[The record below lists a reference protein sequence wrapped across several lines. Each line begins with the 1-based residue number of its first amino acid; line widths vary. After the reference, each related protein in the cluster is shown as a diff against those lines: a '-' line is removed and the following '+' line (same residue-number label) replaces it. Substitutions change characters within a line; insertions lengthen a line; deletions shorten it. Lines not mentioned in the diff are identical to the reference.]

1 MPRTRMPQ
9 LPLADS
15 TDFLP
20 ASVCIA
26 PAPIT
31 HLPVKMTGDSGDPT
45 LEIRALIEQL
55 QLAASDARTQAR
67 TLQDDKE
74 DLSTQLENALRQI
87 EQLRSNEREN
97 RSQFVEITSVIR
109 ERDGAVQEVDRL
121 RRSVAETQR
130 QCEAAI
136 RERNDTQRQRD
147 DISRRQAE
155 EAKSRQQAVTQ
166 LAEAQKQTV
175 SLRQARDAANNQNLE
190 LSAKLSRFE
199 DDFAELGYQRDAAQK
214 AHTQLQD
221 ELSQMRRQFS
231 AITADRDV
239 TATQVQDLSGQL
251 DEARRK
257 FLDHAE
263 KQAAAG
269 EADGQQ
275 AAALA
280 EARAQVAGITAERDA
295 ARTRAQELTA
305 EFDALSAR
313 FTALQEELSI
323 PTVPLQAHEDS
334 MRQLA
339 SLTGERDK
347 LAARERQLAEE
358 VETQQQHL
366 AQLIEQLT
374 TAQADRE
381 QALDALAAGQRQFE
395 QDLHAREIKRA
406 DEAER
411 AVELDAQIAALR
423 THTGSLEEDLAA
435 ANRRVV
441 ELSQAQHETRQL
453 AARFE
458 KQRLATIDLGTRFE
472 MAQREMV
479 ELSASLAEARL
490 AARFANSRAAKE
502 AAAAMKAQL
511 MPVVDAHK
519 LATDESLA
527 NTEATLVERPQPLA
541 PEITE
546 TLSEKEARGAL
557 NAMRRCFQAF
567 QKNAHDP
574 SLLNELY
581 SHVYGFSERA
591 RVSGYLA
598 LHRLCAAF
606 AHLIHELYEFPEM
619 LNASAMRTIGS
630 TTDFLITLMKD
641 RNVAQIKDPAKAL
654 VYVVDDDPDN
664 CEAIKMSMATT
675 MLRASFALEPTE
687 ALAELAVS
695 HFDLIFL
702 DVNLPGMDGFELCS
716 RIREIPGYTKTP
728 VIFLTGSTTLE
739 NRVQSSLSGGS
750 DFVGKPFNLHELTVK
765 ALTLILKAELL
776 MD

>member
-1 MPRTRMPQ
+1 MSRTRMPQ
-9 LPLADS
+9 QPLADS
-15 TDFLP
+15 TDYLP
-20 ASVCIA
+20 TSVRIA
-26 PAPIT
+26 QAPIT
-31 HLPVKMTGDSGDPT
+31 RLPVNALNDTIDPT
-45 LEIRALIEQL
+45 LEIRTLIEQL

-67 TLQDDKE
+67 TLQEDKE
-74 DLSTQLENALRQI
+74 ELNTQLENALRQI
-87 EQLRSNEREN
+87 DQLRSNEREN
-97 RSQFVEITSVIR
+97 RSQFVEVTSVIR

-130 QCEAAI
+130 LCEAAI

-147 DISRRQAE
+147 DLSRRQAE
-155 EAKSRQQAVTQ
+155 EAKSRQQAVAQ

-175 SLRQARDAANNQNLE
+175 SLRQARDAANQQNLE
-190 LSAKLSRFE
+190 MSAKLSRFE
-199 DDFAELGYQRDAAQK
+199 DDFAELGFQRDAAQK
-214 AHTQLQD
+214 THKQLQD
-221 ELSQMRRQFS
+221 ELSQMRRQLS

-239 TATQVQDLSGQL
+239 TAKQVQDLSEQL

-263 KQAAAG
+263 RQAVSG
-269 EADGQQ
+269 EADSQH

-280 EARAQVAGITAERDA
+280 EVRAQVAGITIERDA
-295 ARTRAQELTA
+295 ARGRVQELTG
-305 EFDALSAR
+305 ELDALNAR
-313 FTALQEELSI
+313 FAAVQEELNL

-339 SLTGERDK
+339 ALTGERDK
-347 LAARERQLAEE
+347 LAARERQLGEE
-358 VETQQQHL
+358 VEMQQQHL

-395 QDLHAREIKRA
+395 QDLHARESKRA

-411 AVELDAQIAALR
+411 SVELDAQIAALR
-423 THTGSLEEDLAA
+423 THTASLEEDLAA

-472 MAQREMV
+472 MAQREIV

-502 AAAAMKAQL
+502 AAAAMKEQL
-511 MPVVDAHK
+511 MPVVDAHR

-527 NTEATLVERPQPLA
+527 NTEATLEERSQPLA
-541 PEITE
+541 PGITE

-557 NAMRRCFQAF
+557 TAMCRCFQAF

-591 RVSGYLA
+591 RVSGYIA

-606 AHLIHELYEFPEM
+606 AHLVHELYEFPEM

-641 RNVAQIKDPAKAL
+641 RNVAQITDPAKAL

-675 MLRASFALEPTE
+675 MLRASCALEPTE

-716 RIREIPGYTKTP
+716 HIREIPGYATTP
-728 VIFLTGSTTLE
+728 IIFLTGSTTLE
-739 NRVQSSLSGGS
+739 NRVQSTLSGGN

-765 ALTLILKAELL
+765 VLTLILKAELL

>member
-1 MPRTRMPQ
+1 MSRTRMPQ
-9 LPLADS
+9 QPLADS
-15 TDFLP
+15 TDYLP
-20 ASVCIA
+20 TSVRIA

-31 HLPVKMTGDSGDPT
+31 RLPVNALSDTIDPT
-45 LEIRALIEQL
+45 LEIRTLIEQL

-67 TLQDDKE
+67 TLLEDKE
-74 DLSTQLENALRQI
+74 ELNTQLENALRQI
-87 EQLRSNEREN
+87 DQLRSNEREN
-97 RSQFVEITSVIR
+97 RSQFVEVTSVIR

-130 QCEAAI
+130 LCEAAI

-147 DISRRQAE
+147 DLSRRQAE
-155 EAKSRQQAVTQ
+155 EAKSRQQAVAQ

-175 SLRQARDAANNQNLE
+175 SLRQARDAANQQNLE
-190 LSAKLSRFE
+190 MSAKLSRFE
-199 DDFAELGYQRDAAQK
+199 DDFAELGFQRDAAQK
-214 AHTQLQD
+214 THKQLQD
-221 ELSQMRRQFS
+221 ELSQMRRQLS

-239 TATQVQDLSGQL
+239 TAKQVQDLSEQL

-263 KQAAAG
+263 QQAVSG
-269 EADGQQ
+269 EADSQH

-280 EARAQVAGITAERDA
+280 EVRAQVAGITIERDA
-295 ARTRAQELTA
+295 ARGRVQELTG
-305 EFDALSAR
+305 ELDALNAR
-313 FTALQEELSI
+313 FAAVQEELNL

-339 SLTGERDK
+339 ALTGERDK
-347 LAARERQLAEE
+347 LAARERQLGEE
-358 VETQQQHL
+358 VEMQQQHL

-395 QDLHAREIKRA
+395 QDLHARESKRA

-411 AVELDAQIAALR
+411 SVELDAQIAALR
-423 THTGSLEEDLAA
+423 THTASLEEDLAA

-472 MAQREMV
+472 MAQREIV

-502 AAAAMKAQL
+502 AAAAMKEQL
-511 MPVVDAHK
+511 MPVVDAHR

-527 NTEATLVERPQPLA
+527 NTEATLEERSQPLA

-557 NAMRRCFQAF
+557 TAMRRCFQAF

-591 RVSGYLA
+591 RVSGYIA

-606 AHLIHELYEFPEM
+606 AHLVHELYEFPEM

-641 RNVAQIKDPAKAL
+641 RNVAQITDPAKAL

-675 MLRASFALEPTE
+675 MLRANCALEPTE
-687 ALAELAVS
+687 ALAELAAG

-716 RIREIPGYTKTP
+716 RIRGIPGYATTP

-739 NRVQSSLSGGS
+739 NRVQSSLSGGN